1 MLRKSFLSHSDAAL
15 RNRNVVLRHIKDNAP
30 VSRTDIWESLDMS
43 RASVTQIM
51 KQFQESGFIVDC
63 FHGVST
69 GGRKPLYV
77 EFNGKN
83 TVFFAFDWT
92 TKNLYLMN
100 LNGDILHETFIEI
113 SEKITPDSF
122 SFTIKS
128 EITKIKNMSCF
139 TEVDIFGI
147 VLALPGIINAKDK
160 KVIFSVELD
169 WQNVDIASLFTDMFD
184 EHIYLERTINLLSLA
199 EVTIR
204 KKNNKASHIQL
215 FIFDESGIGVS
226 TVIHGNIQHGLSCM
240 HGELG
245 HIKLFSNEPCSCGQK
260 GCLEAIIKKLMKES
274 GGKLTSEILEYIS
287 IGISTVVNIC
297 DTDIVL
303 TGSYIE
309 KMTDAQKKYL
319 KNSILS
325 KITSPDMRKFEIY
338 YLDNIKQM
346 AQLGLCT
353 YMFDCC
359 FPT

>member
-1 MLRKSFLSHSDAAL
+1 MSHSDAAQ
-15 RNRNVVLRHIKDNAP
+15 RNRNVILRYIKDNAP
-30 VSRTDIWESLDMS
+30 VSRTDIWENLDMS

-77 EFNGKN
+77 EFDG
-83 TVFFAFDWT
+83 TRVVFFAFDWT

-100 LNGDILHETFIEI
+100 LNGDILYEAPVEI
-113 SEKITPDSF
+113 GEKITPEVF
-122 SFTIKS
+122 SQTVKS
-128 EITKIKNMSCF
+128 KLTEIENNKLFSEKEIS
-139 TEVDIFGI
+139 GI
-147 VLALPGIINAKDK
+147 VFALPGIINPTSKN
-160 KVIFSVELD
+160 VVFSVELG
-169 WQNVDIASLFTDMFD
+169 WQNVNIASFFEDMFD
-184 EHIYLERTINLLSLA
+184 GHVYLERTINLLSLA
-199 EVTIR
+199 EMSLR
-204 KKNNKASHIQL
+204 KKNNKASHLQL

-260 GCLEAIIKKLMKES
+260 GCLETIIKKLMKES
-274 GGKLTSEILEYIS
+274 DGKLTSEILECIS
-287 IGISTVVNIC
+287 IGISTAVNIC

-309 KMTDAQKKYL
+309 KMTEAQKKYL
-319 KNSILS
+319 KNAILS
-325 KITSPDMRKFEIY
+325 KITSPDMRKFEID
-338 YLDNIKQM
+338 YLDDIKQM
-346 AQLGLCT
+346 SQLGLCT